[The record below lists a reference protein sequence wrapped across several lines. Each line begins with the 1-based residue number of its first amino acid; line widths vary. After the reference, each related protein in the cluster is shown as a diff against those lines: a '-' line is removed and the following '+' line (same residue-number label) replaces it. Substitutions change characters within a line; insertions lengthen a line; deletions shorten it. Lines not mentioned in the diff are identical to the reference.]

1 MRRIPVLPTL
11 FAFALALAGPGCR
24 PAPEPGRLVLVDG
37 ADREVEFGS
46 EFPWDSSTRQVWL
59 RNDGGQALT
68 LTDAVVQEGHDEVW
82 AVALPSHRVLE
93 PGKTAAIE
101 VTFSASLSAA
111 DSPHHEATIRI
122 DSAHTRDGSKAESI
136 TLRARGITLVGE
148 CYPLPSTLE
157 FGNVGLGHTYR
168 RQVEIRNRTERTMKV
183 GVGDITPRD
192 GEHLA
197 FFFSPD
203 SATGEVEL
211 APGTSMVIEV
221 DFAPAEERAYLAT
234 LKFDFPDH
242 GCGRTVALRGVGAA
256 QVVTWSPLEVDCGF
270 VKPGTSARR
279 TLTFTNLGLEDR
291 LLRNL
296 KVANGTE
303 FAVEVPGDPQGP
315 LRVPGEAGTLTVDVV
330 CRPNVYG
337 PRSTMLTFA
346 TDLVSQPQGQVP
358 IRVNGGG
365 PVIEV
370 KPSPVLSFGKVA
382 FFPGANPP
390 ASTQRTLTI
399 TNVGRAPAVPD
410 NRANLR
416 LGELD
421 VNREST
427 RRYFLLEPLDEG
439 TSAQEFEVIIPSSYD
454 HQKGLAARTGEDSV
468 ALQVRL
474 TPHSVGPKRARL
486 TIFSNDPE
494 APETVVELTA
504 SVEEI
509 PSCNLSV
516 SASSLDF
523 GVVGPPGYR
532 ELPLTLRNNGTAPD
546 EVCLLW
552 GLQLLPTG
560 GQAQFSLPGGPIE
573 SHDLG
578 PGQELTVVVR
588 VQATSGQSAGVTPL
602 QGELELFVSSLLR
615 PRVLV
620 ALSAVRA
627 SSCLALTPRPLDFG
641 TVKPGCASETRTVT
655 VHNTCESELTL
666 HAWDVRCGGMPQCSE
681 FTVLQ
686 GPGTPP
692 SGLTLPPR
700 GAPIALQVQYRPV
713 DDGRDQGTLTLPVT
727 QDGQALRYVLPLTG
741 RSDAQGF
748 HVDHFIPRGTGPV
761 DMILAVDSSP
771 SMAPFE
777 ASLDANLGAFAQA
790 LLAIGADFRLGV
802 IDANADPA
810 GGEQGHFVTGSITSE
825 RFLTGSTDDLEA
837 KLKDRI
843 RAIRAQGSAG
853 PPRCLDA
860 LWRALTAPAANGRNS
875 GFLRPQSTLALVC
888 IAASPDA
895 SIQTGAQ
902 ALDLFWNI
910 KGHDRKTAFSFNAVG
925 PILPNPP
932 SSCTHPN
939 GLDTTLSEVISRS
952 SGAEVDVC
960 SASWSAALA
969 EVAANPRPGLRY
981 PLSLAPDLSQGA
993 IEVQVNGALVPRA
1006 DWAYAAA
1013 ENLIVF
1019 DPVKAPTAGQHLSV
1033 RYPTFCRP

>member
-1 MRRIPVLPTL
+1 MRRIPVLPAL
-11 FAFALALAGPGCR
+11 FALALVVAGTGCER
-24 PAPEPGRLVLVDG
+24 ASEPGRLVLVDD
-37 ADREVEFGS
+37 ADRQVDFGS
-46 EFPWDSSTRQVWL
+46 GFPGDSSTRQVWV

-82 AVALPSHRVLE
+82 AVALPSLRVLE
-93 PGKTAAIE
+93 PGKTAAVE
-101 VTFSASLSAA
+101 VTFSASLTAE

-122 DSAHTRDGSKAESI
+122 DAIHSRDGSKAASI
-136 TLRARGITLVGE
+136 TLRASGITAVGD
-148 CYPLPSTLE
+148 CFSLPHTLE
-157 FGNVGLGHTYR
+157 FGNVGLGDTYR
-168 RQVEIRNRTERTMKV
+168 RQVEIRNLTERTMKLS
-183 GVGDITPRD
+183 VGDITSRD

-197 FFFSPD
+197 FSFSPD
-203 SATGEVEL
+203 SATGEIEL
-211 APGTSMVIEV
+211 APRTSRVIEV
-221 DFAPAEERAYLAT
+221 AFAPTEERAYLAT
-234 LKFDFPDH
+234 LKFEFPGH
-242 GCGRTVALRGVGAA
+242 GCGRSVTLRGVGAA

-291 LLRNL
+291 LLRDL
-296 KVANGTE
+296 RVANGTE
-303 FAVEVPGDPQGP
+303 FAVEVPGEAEGP

-370 KPSPVLSFGKVA
+370 KPSPVLSFGNVA

-390 ASTQRTLTI
+390 ASTHRTLTI
-399 TNVGRAPAVPD
+399 TNVGRAPVVPD
-410 NRANLR
+410 DRANLR

-421 VNREST
+421 VTGEST

-439 TSAQEFEVIIPSSYD
+439 TSHEEFEVIIPSTYD

-474 TPHSVGPKRARL
+474 TPFSVGPKRARL

-504 SVEEI
+504 SVQEI
-509 PSCNLSV
+509 PSCDLAV

-532 ELPLTLRNNGTAPD
+532 ELPLTLRNNGTAPN
-546 EVCLLW
+546 EVCLLS
-552 GLQLLPTG
+552 GLQILPTG
-560 GQAQFSLPGGPIE
+560 GQAQFTLPGGPIE
-573 SHDLG
+573 SHELG
-578 PGQELTVVVR
+578 PRQELTVVVR
-588 VQATSGQSAGVTPL
+588 VQATPGQSAGVTPL
-602 QGELELFVSSLLR
+602 HGELEFFVSSPLR

-620 ALSAVRA
+620 GLFASRA

-641 TVKPGCASETRTVT
+641 TVGPGCASETRTVT
-655 VHNTCESELTL
+655 VHNTCETEVTL
-666 HAWDVRCGGMPQCSE
+666 HAWDVRCGGMSQCPE

-686 GPGTPP
+686 GPSIPP
-692 SGLTLPPR
+692 SGLALPPR
-700 GAPIALQVQYRPV
+700 GAHIALQVQYRPI
-713 DDGRDQGTLTLPVT
+713 DDGRDQSTLSLPVT

-741 RSDAQGF
+741 RSDAQGL
-748 HVDHFIPRGTGPV
+748 HVDHFLPRGVGPV
-761 DMILAVDSSP
+761 DMILAVDTSP
-771 SMAPFE
+771 SMAPFQ

-790 LLAIGADFRLGV
+790 LQVAGADFRLAV

-810 GGEQGHFVTGSITSE
+810 GGEQGHFVTGSTPSA
-825 RFLTGSTDDLEA
+825 RFLSASTDDLEA
-837 KLKDRI
+837 KLKDRVG
-843 RAIRAQGSAG
+843 AIMARGNAGS
-853 PPRCLDA
+853 PRCLDA

-875 GFLRPQSTLALVC
+875 GFLRAQAALALVC
-888 IAASPDA
+888 ITASPDA
-895 SIQTGAQ
+895 SEQTGAQ
-902 ALDLFWNI
+902 ALEHFWNI
-910 KGHDRKTAFSFNAVG
+910 KGHDRKTAFSFSAVG
-925 PILPNPP
+925 PFLPNPP
-932 SSCTHPN
+932 SSCTSAN

-952 SGAEVDVC
+952 SGAEVDLC

-969 EVAANPRPGLRY
+969 EVAANPGPATRY
-981 PLSLAPDLSQGA
+981 PLSLAPDLAQGA
-993 IEVQVNGALVPRA
+993 IEVQVNGALVPSG

-1019 DPVKAPTAGQHLSV
+1019 DPAVAPTMGQHLSV
-1033 RYPTFCRP
+1033 SYPTFCHP